1 MLPSD
6 AGTSGKKGEDEDNSS
21 SAKAVAFVS
30 LSCSG
35 CGATLGKRFGERGL
49 PPRLERIAGLFCL
62 EVESISSYE
71 LGKPEMVAAV
81 VSAGTREA
89 AAAAAAAA
97 ASTDAAAAATPNS
110 GDALALSSLLSRVA
124 ELEEELVKVQN
135 VVLGHNE
142 ALARLQEQRR

>member
-81 VSAGTREA
+81 VSAGKRE